1 METETVEVE
10 YKQAWHAWSL
20 MAQNHF
26 LKLIKEAQTLLL
38 NPPKI
43 MSPHNLRKV
52 SEFLINYM
60 VKLNFFG
67 YSSTC
72 IIFDHCSNQENEN

>member
-1 METETVEVE
+1 
-10 YKQAWHAWSL
+10 

-26 LKLIKEAQTLLL
+26 LKLIKEAQTLFL

-52 SEFLINYM
+52 SGFLINYM
-60 VKLNFFG
+60 VMLILLD
-67 YSSTC
+67 TAPPA
-72 IIFDHCSNQENEN
+72 